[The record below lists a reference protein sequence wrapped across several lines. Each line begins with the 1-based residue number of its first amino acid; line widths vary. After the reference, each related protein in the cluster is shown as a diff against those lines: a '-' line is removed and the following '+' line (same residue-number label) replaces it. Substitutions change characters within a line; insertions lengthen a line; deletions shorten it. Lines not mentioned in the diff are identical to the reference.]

1 MLYVREFSF
10 ENYIMFTQLISLLL
24 PCLKYCICP
33 TFFISIPLHFALMY
47 IHTRTY
53 WNVFLKHLYIYLSIC
68 FVCLFVCLGEGVSV
82 GLLILIYNI
91 HFNLFGFC
99 QIFWFQGPNST
110 KVCGLWLKPVQPSEI
125 RDS

>member
-33 TFFISIPLHFALMY
+33 TCFTTVPLHFALMY

-53 WNVFLKHLYIYLSIC
+53 WNVFLKHLHDSVLWFIFIYPFALFAYLFRGGGIC
-68 FVCLFVCLGEGVSV
+68 RSV
-82 GLLILIYNI
+82 DFEL
-91 HFNLFGFC
+91 
-99 QIFWFQGPNST
+99 
-110 KVCGLWLKPVQPSEI
+110 
-125 RDS
+125 